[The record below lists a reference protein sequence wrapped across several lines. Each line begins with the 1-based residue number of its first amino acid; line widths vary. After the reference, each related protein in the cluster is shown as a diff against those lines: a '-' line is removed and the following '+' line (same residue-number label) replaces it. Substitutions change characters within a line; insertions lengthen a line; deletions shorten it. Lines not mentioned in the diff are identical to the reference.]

1 MKIKI
6 KTVHTSRTIMFA
18 EFEKV
23 MDYTAEDNNFFE
35 ALKDNVIGKKSNSG
49 IEKTTNYLRQLY
61 GFNMD
66 DAAFK
71 AIRYFWSMVETSEKS
86 LLAFILATRNDELLS
101 ESTPVVS
108 KTEIGTKATIESF
121 EQNIESFHPARYSP
135 KTRKSLAQNI
145 ASSWKQAGF
154 IEGKVKNIRVEPKV
168 SPKIAGFAFL
178 LAYLDGARGAFI
190 WSHRCVKALCTS
202 EQILRELAKECAKMD
217 LIQYQHAGNVT
228 TISFNSLILK
238 IGIDGI

>member
-23 MDYTAEDNNFFE
+23 MDYASEDNNFFE
-35 ALKDNVIGKKSNSG
+35 ALEDNVIGKKSNSG

-61 GFNMD
+61 GFKME
-66 DAAFK
+66 DAPFK
-71 AIRYFWSMVETSEKS
+71 AIKYFWNLVESNEKS
-86 LLAFILATRNDELLS
+86 LLAFILAIRNDELLS
-101 ESTPVVS
+101 QSIPVVS

-121 EQNIESFHPARYSP
+121 EQNIESFHPARYSS

-228 TISFNSLILK
+228 TISFSSLILK

>member
-1 MKIKI
+1 MIRI

-23 MDYTAEDNNFFE
+23 MDYSAEDNNFFE
-35 ALKDNVIGKKSNSG
+35 ALKDNVIGKKSSSG

-61 GFNMD
+61 GFNME

-71 AIRYFWSMVETSEKS
+71 AIKYFWSLVETSEKS
-86 LLAFILATRNDELLS
+86 LLAFILAIRNDELLS
-101 ESTPVVS
+101 ESIPVVS
-108 KTEIGTKATIESF
+108 KTEIGTKAAIESF

-145 ASSWKQAGF
+145 ASSWKRAGF
-154 IEGKVKNIRVEPKV
+154 IEGKVKNSRVEPKI
-168 SPKIAGFAFL
+168 SPQIAAFAFL
-178 LAYLDGARGAFI
+178 MAYLDGARGEFI
-190 WSHRCVKALCTS
+190 WSHKCIKALCSS
-202 EQILRELAKECAKMD
+202 EQKLRELAMACAKID

-228 TISFNSLILK
+228 TISFNSLITK

>member
-1 MKIKI
+1 MIKI

-23 MDYTAEDNNFFE
+23 MDYSVEDNNFFE
-35 ALKDNVIGKKSNSG
+35 ALKDNVIGKKSSSG

-61 GFNMD
+61 GFNME

-71 AIRYFWSMVETSEKS
+71 AIKSFWSIVETSEKS
-86 LLAFILATRNDELLS
+86 MLAFILAIRNDELLS
-101 ESTPVVS
+101 ESISVVS
-108 KTEIGTKATIESF
+108 KTEIGTKAAIERF

-154 IEGKVKNIRVEPKV
+154 IEGKVKNIRVEPKI
-168 SPKIAGFAFL
+168 SPQIASFAFL
-178 LAYLDGARGAFI
+178 MAYLDGARGEFI
-190 WSHRCVKALCTS
+190 WSHKCIKALCSS
-202 EQILRELAKECAKMD
+202 EQKLRELAMACAKMD

-228 TISFNSLILK
+228 TFSLNSLITK